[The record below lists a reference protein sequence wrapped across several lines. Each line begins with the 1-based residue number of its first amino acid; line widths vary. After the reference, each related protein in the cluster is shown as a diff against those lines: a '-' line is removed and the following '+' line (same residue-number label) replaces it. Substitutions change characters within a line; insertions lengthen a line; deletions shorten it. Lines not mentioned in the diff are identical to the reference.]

1 MAARKKK
8 VILDVDTGVDDAHAI
23 ILALT
28 HPSVDVVA
36 ITCANGN
43 LKIDDVVANTFRVL
57 QTCKR
62 FDVSVLKEVLLS
74 RTLLGKVSPSD
85 NYSAEVWKTPVDLS
99 KLQSEHAAIA
109 LVRFANQFPGEIT
122 LVALAPLTNVAMA
135 LNLDPNFSEKLHDI
149 IIMGGNIGARGRVS
163 PCAEFNFFTD
173 PEAAFIVLKSA
184 ARIRLL
190 PYEVCLN
197 HHLSWEF
204 VEEWTGADNEISRF
218 LQDSMETP
226 IQTAKSESTIG
237 FKSCDGYAL
246 AVFLDDSVVKESQKI
261 YGTVELN
268 GYFTRGQMVVD
279 WYNAMKEKENIC
291 VILELNLKMIEE
303 LFRSMIT
310 RNKF

>member
-1 MAARKKK
+1 MSSVEKMAARKKK

-62 FDVSVLKEVLLS
+62 FDVPVFKGAA

-149 IIMGGNIGARGRVS
+149 IIMGGNIGARGR
-163 PCAEFNFFTD
+163 
-173 PEAAFIVLKSA
+173 
-184 ARIRLL
+184 
-190 PYEVCLN
+190 
-197 HHLSWEF
+197 EF